1 MSRSDDAVSSKAV
14 EGRLS
19 RLEALVE
26 NNREGI
32 QEVKQSIK
40 DMHTSSIESQ
50 KLLVASVEHIKSTID
65 DLLRVEKSVEDM
77 RLETETRTTVVETR
91 LTKLEA
97 LQAKVS
103 GGLVAF
109 ICLLNLP
116 WEWLVGVFRAANE

>member
-1 MSRSDDAVSSKAV
+1 MGRDEYPVFSKAA

-40 DMHTSSIESQ
+40 DMHASSIESQ

-65 DLLRVEKSVEDM
+65 DLLRVERSLEDV
-77 RLETETRTTVVETR
+77 RLETEKRTAAVENR

-103 GGLVAF
+103 GGLVALV
-109 ICLLNLP
+109 CLLNLP
-116 WEWLVGVFRAANE
+116 WEWLVGIFRAANE

>member
-1 MSRSDDAVSSKAV
+1 MSHNGDSAPNKAA

-40 DMHTSSIESQ
+40 DMHASSIESQ
-50 KLLVASVEHIKSTID
+50 KLLVASVEHIKNTID
-65 DLLRVEKSVEDM
+65 DLLRIEKSLDDV
-77 RLETETRTTVVETR
+77 RLETEVRTAGVETR
-91 LTKLEA
+91 LSKLEM

-103 GGLVAF
+103 GGLVVLV
-109 ICLLNLP
+109 CLLNVP